1 MDPISHSQKESFI
14 LVSLMTETSLALLI
28 NQLIIIIIIMA
39 LRYVYIIYRCRKDL
53 SISISIS
60 TGLLD

>member
-28 NQLIIIIIIMA
+28 NQLIIIIMA
-39 LRYVYIIYRCRKDL
+39 LRYVP
-53 SISISIS
+53 SSS
-60 TGLLD
+60 